1 MFYRETGQFRTTY
14 AQDARIFA
22 LPLDRVAILVLLA
35 FAFIVVPYV
44 GSHYLLMA
52 ILVPWLILS
61 LAAIGQNII
70 TGYTGQLSIGSAGF
84 MAVGAFACFNFMLR
98 IDGMPFLLAV
108 LLAGLT
114 AALVGVV
121 FGLPSLRI
129 RGLYLAVAT
138 LAAQFFIV
146 WSLEKFG
153 WFTNHD
159 PAGVLTAQPMIILGY
174 HFDTPAEKYLLVL
187 AIVSV
192 LALAAKNMARSNI
205 GRGWMAVRDMDVA
218 AEVVGFRLMRTKLQA
233 FAVSSFYCGVAGALF
248 AFAFLGTVEPSA
260 FSILMSFQILFMVII
275 GGLATILGSF
285 IGAAFILLLPVFL
298 AIFFD
303 GFTSFFGISMDKGL
317 LSAFEVLLFGAF
329 IVFFL
334 IVEPHGLARLWQVA
348 KERLRLWPFPH

>member
-1 MFYRETGQFRTTY
+1 MFYRETGHFKTSY
-14 AQDARIFA
+14 GQDARIFA
-22 LPLDRVAILVLLA
+22 LPLDRVLLLVLLA
-35 FAFIVVPYV
+35 FAIIVVPYAA
-44 GSHYLLMA
+44 SHWMLMA
-52 ILVPWLILS
+52 ILIPWLILS
-61 LAAIGQNII
+61 LAAMGQNII

-114 AALVGVV
+114 AALVGVA

-146 WSLEKFG
+146 WTLENVG
-153 WFTNHD
+153 WFTNYD
-159 PAGVLTAQPMIILGY
+159 PAGVMTSQPMVILGY
-174 HFDTPAEKYLLVL
+174 HFDSPAEKYLLVL
-187 AIVSV
+187 AIVGV

-205 GRGWMAVRDMDVA
+205 GRSWMAVRDMDVA
-218 AEVVGFRLMRTKLQA
+218 AEVVGFRLMQTKLFA

-248 AFAFLGTVEPSA
+248 AFAYLGTVEPSA
-260 FSILMSFQILFMVII
+260 FSILLSFQILFMVII

-285 IGAAFILLLPVFL
+285 LGAAFILLLPIFL
-298 AIFFD
+298 ANFFHFILGGAGAFD
-303 GFTSFFGISMDKGL
+303 QAL
-317 LSAFEVLLFGAF
+317 LSAFEVFLFGAF